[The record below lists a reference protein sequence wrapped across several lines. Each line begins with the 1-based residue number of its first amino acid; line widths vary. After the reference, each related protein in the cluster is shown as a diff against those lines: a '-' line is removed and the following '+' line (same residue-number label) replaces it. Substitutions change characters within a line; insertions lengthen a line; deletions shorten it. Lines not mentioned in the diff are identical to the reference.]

1 MPHVYC
7 SAACCQLLVFG
18 VSLLQVDESPSVG
31 CDVLYVLCSSILPA
45 CLPAC
50 LCCVVSHQ
58 ASQGGCSVSPACV
71 PQELGPSS
79 CEATPPSCECVCVT
93 TAAGVFMTARRHQG
107 LGLTLAFVQTHH
119 TVDLAWCMPV
129 YQGLS
134 LTASSATVVKLQSCS
149 ARHTRLIKIPTA
161 SAMYVYV
168 TMQVWLMLK
177 SELMA
182 PAALDDSNQLEQLP
196 AKRDMAMRAA
206 AALQHSTA
214 ALGPGLLDQ
223 QVLCDV
229 AVEDLLQYLG
239 LVNPPWV
246 QAAAAAGGGG
256 SGGDA
261 DRQQQ
266 QESWHLPPR
275 AQRRLACIATCVAA
289 VSVQLCVDLLR
300 CGLNFKAIGWDL
312 GERPTRSLVSICWC
326 SSTCSRDLNLGLCS
340 ERTCANPV
348 VMLHLMHCY

>member
-1 MPHVYC
+1 MC
-7 SAACCQLLVFG
+7 TAQLLA
-18 VSLLQVDESPSVG
+18 VSCWCLESVCCKLMSPLWVVM
-31 CDVLYVLCSSILPA
+31 CCMCYVQAFCLPA

-50 LCCVVSHQ
+50 AVLCPIRLAKEDALSALPVCLKSWGPAAVKPHLQAVS
-58 ASQGGCSVSPACV
+58 V
-71 PQELGPSS
+71 
-79 CEATPPSCECVCVT
+79 CVCVT

-134 LTASSATVVKLQSCS
+134 LTASSATVVRLQSCS